1 MRTLMALSLL
11 ALTACASAPDRE
23 ASEAQAAARE
33 EAIQDILTKP
43 LAAEDYV
50 ESERCLSTHIYR
62 SVEVLDDRN
71 VLFKGPGDRVWI
83 NQLRHRCIGLRR
95 NDTLQFELR
104 DNRVCDLDSFQAV
117 DTLFRVWSR
126 TSATCTLGKF
136 QPVTPE
142 QVEAI
147 RAAVREERKSP

>member
-1 MRTLMALSLL
+1 MRVLMVLSLL
-11 ALTACASAPDRE
+11 ALSACASAPERE

-33 EAIQDILTKP
+33 EAIQDILTTP

-50 ESERCLSTHIYR
+50 ESERCLSTYTYR
-62 SVEVLDDRN
+62 SVDVLDDRN
-71 VLFKGPGDRVWI
+71 VLFKGPGDRAWI

-104 DNRVCDLDSFQAV
+104 DNRLCELDSFESV

-142 QVEAI
+142 QVEAL
-147 RAAVREERKSP
+147 RAAVREDRRNR

>member
-1 MRTLMALSLL
+1 MVLSLL
-11 ALTACASAPDRE
+11 ALTACMSAPERE

-33 EAIQDILTKP
+33 EAIQDILTTP

-50 ESERCLSTHIYR
+50 ESERCLSTYAYR

-71 VLFKGPGDRVWI
+71 VLFKGPGDRAWI

-95 NDTLQFELR
+95 NDALQFELR
-104 DNRVCDLDSFQAV
+104 DNRLCELDSFESV

-142 QVEAI
+142 QVEAL
-147 RAAVREERKSP
+147 RAAVREDRKNR